1 MIKIEKIEFSNYR
14 QYRHIT
20 IDFKNNSDCNIHILK
35 AKNGTGKTTFLN
47 GILWCLYEKEYYISD
62 KSKAL
67 PIVNEK
73 AITESNPGDVL
84 ETRVKLTISDDDKKQ
99 IIFERFLKFSVTV
112 NPLDNKNYK
121 RAIKT
126 TPTAVLKVY
135 EIPMDNPSNAIVYES
150 YEDTKSIVKQYFDE
164 DIYTYYFFNGEN
176 LKNYF
181 DSSNSEKVKKSIYT
195 LSQVNLLQDAAT
207 KTETMSTDKSR
218 ELTKKK
224 DQNDVTIY
232 DKIDKLEDE
241 NERFENENKTLNA
254 EIPVIELRINSLNDQ
269 LNGYKPIQDKQ
280 ARREELDRK
289 YKRLKLEQD
298 EFISKKKE
306 FIRTYLMLFNLYP
319 RIKSTLDMIKYKE
332 EHGELPP
339 RIDKKQIEELINNH
353 DVNCPMC
360 DGEINDHAIRHMQ
373 ELLEELE
380 VSSQAS
386 NYLSS
391 IKGGLE
397 NAITKCKKYSKER
410 QSIIENEKYYANELS
425 KTEAELNTIS
435 KYLSTYIDEGNGLFD
450 VPKLEK
456 ARSDAKNELT
466 TKQRR
471 LWDNEN
477 LIKMNNDKLEEM
489 RKEVKEMEKNASEK
503 RILQKQVSIYRQLS
517 SAFKDVKKSLM
528 DEIKIEIEKNTWESF
543 KNMIWKK
550 NTFFKLEIDDTYQMA
565 IFDYH
570 MNEMIGS
577 ISETE
582 KMALAYAFTL
592 AVHETSG
599 RNCPLVVDSPLGRVS
614 DDNRTKMTTVLKK
627 ISKDKQIIMLFT
639 PDEYSKEVADIFDR
653 IVSSKRDL
661 SLSDDESEI
670 KRLEN

>member
-14 QYRHIT
+14 QYKHIT
-20 IDFKNNSDCNIHILK
+20 IDFKNNDDCNIHILK

-47 GILWCLYEKEYYISD
+47 GILWCLYEKEYYLSD

-67 PIVNEK
+67 PVVNK
-73 AITESNPGDVL
+73 NVIDESNPGDVI
-84 ETRVKLTISDDDKKQ
+84 EAKIKLTISDDDKKQ
-99 IIFERFLKFSVTV
+99 IIFERSLRFSVTV
-112 NPLDNKNYK
+112 NPLDNKDYK

-126 TPTAVLKVY
+126 TPTSILKVF

-150 YEDTKSIVKQYFDE
+150 DEDTKSLVKQYFDE
-164 DIYTYYFFNGEN
+164 DIYTYYFFDGEN

-181 DSSNSEKVKKSIYT
+181 DLSNSEKVKKSIYT
-195 LSQVNLLQDAAT
+195 LSQVNLLKDAAQ
-207 KTETMSTDKSR
+207 KTENMSTEKSR
-218 ELTKKK
+218 ELTKKNG
-224 DQNDVTIY
+224 QNDVTIY

-241 NERFENENKTLNA
+241 NEQYESENKALNA

-289 YKRLKLEQD
+289 YKRLKFEQE
-298 EFISKKKE
+298 EFTSKKKE

-319 RIKSTLDMIKYKE
+319 SIKSTLDMIKYKE

-353 DVNCPMC
+353 DANCPMC
-360 DGEINDHAIRHMQ
+360 DGEINDHALRHMQ

-397 NAITKCKKYSKER
+397 NALAKCKKYPKER
-410 QSIIENEKYYANELS
+410 QSIIDNEKYYADELS

-435 KYLSTYIDEGNGLFD
+435 KYLSTYIDERNGLFD

-466 TKQRR
+466 AKQHR
-471 LWDNEN
+471 LWNNEN
-477 LIKMNNDKLEEM
+477 LIKMNNDKLEAM
-489 RKEVKEMEKNASEK
+489 RKEVKEMEKNAGEK
-503 RILQKQVSIYRQLS
+503 LLLQKQVSIYRQLA
-517 SAFKDVKKSLM
+517 SAFNEVKRNLM
-528 DEIKIEIEKNTWESF
+528 DEIKIEIQRNTWESF

-550 NTFFKLEIDDTYQMA
+550 NTFYKLKIDDAYQMSVL
-565 IFDYH
+565 DYS
-570 MNEMIGS
+570 MNECIGS
-577 ISETE
+577 ISATE

-614 DDNRTKMTTVLKK
+614 DENRINMATELMK
-627 ISKDKQIIMLFT
+627 ISKNKQIIMLFT
-639 PDEYSKEVADIFDR
+639 PDEYSKEVADIFDNV
-653 IVSSKRDL
+653 VSSKRDL

-670 KRLEN
+670 RGLED